1 MATVDTVGI
10 PRLAGLY
17 RTQEHFIETQ
27 GVGTILLDNHIWIH
41 HVEHTL
47 THLLDGPATDVL
59 AILEDELCVLILWTP
74 SLEGLD
80 IQYIIAYDVDV
91 YVDWSYVVILLQIQ
105 AYEYRSLVV
114 VIAVDA
120 VNEV

>member
-10 PRLAGLY
+10 PRLAGFY
-17 RTQEHFIETQ
+17 RTQEHFVETQ
-27 GVGTILLDNHIWIH
+27 GISTILLDNHIWIH

-47 THLLDGPATDVL
+47 RHLLDSPSADVL
-59 AILEDELCVLILWTP
+59 AIFQDEFSVLILRAP
-74 SLEGLD
+74 SLECLD
-80 IQYIIAYDVDV
+80 IQYIVAYDVYI
-91 YVDWSYVVILLQIQ
+91 YVDRSYVVILLQVQ